1 VTRGRIATKGPSRE
15 GGFAMPALLAMLAI
29 MALALLIAMP
39 AWRYLVKDD
48 KEQELIFR
56 GRQISSAIARFQRK
70 NGNAFPASLD
80 QLVQGKYLRKAYAD
94 PMTADGKWRII
105 RPGEGGLAR
114 PGASPAPPG
123 PGGAR
128 PSPTP
133 QPTPTP
139 TFGGGTGSPAGP
151 VGGVASL
158 SMETGLRTV
167 NGSESYNRWVFSPT
181 IPLIVGGRPSGGP
194 GPPGQAPAA
203 GRLRVPDAETFGLS
217 R

>member
-1 VTRGRIATKGPSRE
+1 
-15 GGFAMPALLAMLAI
+15 MLAI

-39 AWRYLVKDD
+39 AWRYLIKDD

-56 GRQISSAIARFQRK
+56 GRQISSAISRFQRK

-105 RPGEGGLAR
+105 RPGEGGVAR

-123 PGGAR
+123 PGAPNR
-128 PSPTP
+128 PAPTP

-139 TFGGGTGSPAGP
+139 TFGSGTGSPVGP

-158 SMETGLRTV
+158 STETGLRTV
-167 NGSESYNRWVFSPT
+167 NGSDSYSRWVFSPT
-181 IPLIVGGRPSGGP
+181 IPLVVGGRAS
-194 GPPGQAPAA
+194 GPPGPAPPI
-203 GRLRVPDAETFGLS
+203 GRLRAPDAETFGLS

>member
-1 VTRGRIATKGPSRE
+1 
-15 GGFAMPALLAMLAI
+15 MPALLAMLSI

-39 AWRYLVKDD
+39 SWRYLIKDD

-70 NGNAFPASLD
+70 NGNAFPASLE
-80 QLVQGKYLRKAYAD
+80 QLVQGKYLRKTYPD

-114 PGASPAPPG
+114 PGASPTPPG
-123 PGGAR
+123 PGGANR
-128 PSPTP
+128 PGPTP
-133 QPTPTP
+133 QPSPTP
-139 TFGGGTGSPAGP
+139 TFGGGTGGPGGP

-158 SMETGLRTV
+158 STETGLRTV
-167 NGSESYNRWVFSPT
+167 NGSDSYNRWVFSPT
-181 IPLIVGGRPSGGP
+181 IPLIVGGRPSGAP
-194 GPPGQAPAA
+194 GPPGLAPPI
-203 GRLRVPDAETFGLS
+203 GRLRGPDSDGLGLS